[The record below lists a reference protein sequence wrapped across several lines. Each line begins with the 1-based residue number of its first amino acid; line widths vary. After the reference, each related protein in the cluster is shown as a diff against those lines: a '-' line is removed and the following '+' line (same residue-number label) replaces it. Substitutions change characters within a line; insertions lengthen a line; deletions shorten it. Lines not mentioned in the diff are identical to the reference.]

1 MRQLSEVTKRKMKTV
16 RTATDIHDS
25 DLINQPEE
33 VKARGR
39 RKPYETGEPIKKRL
53 SAKAKGDSKC

>member
-1 MRQLSEVTKRKMKTV
+1 MKTV